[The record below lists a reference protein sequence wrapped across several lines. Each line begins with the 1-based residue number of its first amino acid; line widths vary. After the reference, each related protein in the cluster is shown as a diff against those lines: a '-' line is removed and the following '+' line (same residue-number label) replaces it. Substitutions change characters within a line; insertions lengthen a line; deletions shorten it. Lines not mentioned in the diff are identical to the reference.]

1 MLDLKRK
8 NYYVAWNTEYELM
21 IYTVPVSGDSVLA
34 ADR

>member
-1 MLDLKRK
+1 MLEFKRK
-8 NYYVAWNTEYELM
+8 NYDVAWNTEYELI